1 MAGIKFKNL
10 DEYIQ
15 AVAKT
20 GQNADKKIRKFL
32 NKQGKE
38 FIEEAKDITPYRAGG
53 KRHIRD
59 SYVSKQVQ
67 FVDKGYSKPITN
79 KAPHHHLVNNGHNL
93 VSKSG
98 KVIGY
103 VSGQRYIERT
113 TESRR
118 PKFDSE
124 AEAWLNE
131 LYKDLL

>member
-59 SYVSKQVQ
+59 SFVSKQVKY
-67 FVDKGYSKPITN
+67 VDKGYTKPITN
-79 KAPHHHLVNNGHNL
+79 KAPHHHLVNNGHRL
-93 VSKSG
+93 VTKGG

-118 PKFDSE
+118 PKLESD

-131 LYKDLL
+131 LYEDLL

>member
-20 GQNADKKIRKFL
+20 GKNADKKIRKFL

-67 FVDKGYSKPITN
+67 YVDKGYTKPITN

-131 LYKDLL
+131 LYEDLL

>member
-15 AVAKT
+15 AMAKT

-38 FIEEAKDITPYRAGG
+38 FIEEAKGNTPYRAGG
-53 KRHIRD
+53 KIHIKN
-59 SYVSKQVQ
+59 SYVSKQIQ
-67 FVDKGYSKPITN
+67 YVDKGYTKPITN

>member
-15 AVAKT
+15 AMAKT
-20 GQNADKKIRKFL
+20 GKNADKKIRKFL

-67 FVDKGYSKPITN
+67 FVDKGYTKPITN
-79 KAPHHHLVNNGHNL
+79 KAPHHHLVNNGHRL
-93 VSKSG
+93 VTKNG

-118 PKFDSE
+118 PKFE
-124 AEAWLNE
+124 AETAAWLNE

>member
-15 AVAKT
+15 AMAKT
-20 GQNADKKIRKFL
+20 GKNADKKIRKFL

-67 FVDKGYSKPITN
+67 YVDKGYTKPITN

-118 PKFDSE
+118 PKFDSD

>member
-15 AVAKT
+15 AMAKT
-20 GQNADKKIRKFL
+20 GKNADKKIRKFL
-32 NKQGKE
+32 NKQGRE
-38 FIEEAKDITPYRAGG
+38 FIEEAKSNTPYRAGG
-53 KRHIRD
+53 KTHIKN
-59 SYVSKQVQ
+59 SYVSKQIQ
-67 FVDKGYSKPITN
+67 YVDKGYTKPITN
-79 KAPHHHLVNNGHNL
+79 KAPHHHLVNNGHRL
-93 VSKSG
+93 VTKSG

>member
-15 AVAKT
+15 AMAKT
-20 GQNADKKIRKFL
+20 GKNADKKIRKFL
-32 NKQGKE
+32 NKQGKD

-59 SYVSKQVQ
+59 SYVSKQIQ
-67 FVDKGYSKPITN
+67 YVDKGYTKPITN
-79 KAPHHHLVNNGHNL
+79 KAPHHHLVNNGHRL
-93 VSKSG
+93 VTKSG

-118 PKFDSE
+118 PKFDAE

>member
-15 AVAKT
+15 AMAKT
-20 GQNADKKIRKFL
+20 GKNADKKIRKFL

-67 FVDKGYSKPITN
+67 YVDKGYTKPITN

>member
-15 AVAKT
+15 AMAKT

-38 FIEEAKDITPYRAGG
+38 FIEKAKEITPYRAGG

-59 SYVSKQVQ
+59 SYVSKQIQ
-67 FVDKGYSKPITN
+67 YVDKGYTKPITN
-79 KAPHHHLVNNGHNL
+79 KAPHHHLVNNGHRL
-93 VSKSG
+93 VTKSG

>member
-15 AVAKT
+15 AMAKT
-20 GQNADKKIRKFL
+20 GKNADKKIRKFL
-32 NKQGKE
+32 DKQGRE
-38 FIEEAKDITPYRAGG
+38 FIEEAKGNTPYRAGG
-53 KRHIRD
+53 KRHIKN

-67 FVDKGYSKPITN
+67 YLDKGYTKPITN

-93 VSKSG
+93 VSKNG
-98 KVIGY
+98 KIIGY